1 MIFLIL
7 VNQRQCAVDVAA
19 VLEEWKK
26 KKWGKKENKETDG
39 TDKRGEQIFVLFILL
54 VTIASKG
61 FTTYLLSILFYSFIL
76 SPLLQA
82 VKEQEAGKHEVKVK
96 NQLLTWP

>member
-1 MIFLIL
+1 M
-7 VNQRQCAVDVAA
+7 
-19 VLEEWKK
+19 LEEWKK